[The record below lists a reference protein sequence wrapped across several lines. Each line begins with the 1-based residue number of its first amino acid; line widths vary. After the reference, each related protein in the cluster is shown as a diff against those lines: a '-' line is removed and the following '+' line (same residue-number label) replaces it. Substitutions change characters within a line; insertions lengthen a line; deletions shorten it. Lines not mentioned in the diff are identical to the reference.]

1 MNSVR
6 NKRKYMIRVF
16 MPNGKMTMDVFPN
29 KDDAEAMVQIINFSR
44 KTTGCWARFEGV
56 AK

>member
-1 MNSVR
+1 MR

-16 MPNGKMTMDVFPN
+16 MPNGKMTLDVFPN